1 MKLKAL
7 ALIAAVA
14 GAAALTGCETMSAE
28 ECAAADWHA
37 LGYSDAARS
46 GASRFDDR
54 AESCAEKGIT
64 ADAMAY
70 RSGFDDGMF
79 EFCRPANGF
88 AFARRG
94 GQFHGTCPAELQ
106 EEFSYAYSD
115 GQRVRIA
122 EQALEEVRGQIG
134 RLIAD
139 REEIDDNIGSHE
151 GSLREATTDEE
162 RRRHRDEIARLQR
175 ERRNVNDDLRIAQS
189 QIPALQRA
197 VADLRYEIGARWGNW

>member
-7 ALIAAVA
+7 ALAAAIA
-14 GAAALTGCETMSAE
+14 GAAALSGCETMSAE
-28 ECAAADWHA
+28 ECAAADWGA
-37 LGYSDAARS
+37 LGYSDAARN
-46 GASRFDDR
+46 GYSRYEDR
-54 AESCAEKGIT
+54 AESCAEKGVM
-64 ADAMAY
+64 ADAAAY
-70 RSGFDDGMF
+70 RRGFDDGMY
-79 EFCRPANGF
+79 EFCRPENGF

-94 GQFHGTCPAELQ
+94 GQFSGSCPSELQ
-106 EEFSYAYSD
+106 EQFGYAYSD
-115 GQRVRIA
+115 GQRVHIA
-122 EQALEEVRGQIG
+122 EQALAEARSEVG

-175 ERRNVNDDLRIAQS
+175 ERRNVNEDLRIAQS

-197 VADLRYEIGARWGNW
+197 VDDLRYEIGARWGNW

>member
-1 MKLKAL
+1 MKLKVL
-7 ALIAAVA
+7 ALVAAVA
-14 GAAALTGCETMSAE
+14 GVAALAGCETMSAE

-37 LGYSDAARS
+37 LGYEDAAQR
-46 GASRFDDR
+46 GASRFENR
-54 AESCAEKGIT
+54 AETCAEKGVS

-70 RSGFDDGMF
+70 RGGFDDGMYQ
-79 EFCRPANGF
+79 FCRPENGF

-94 GQFHGTCPAELQ
+94 GSFAGSCPAELSEQ
-106 EEFSYAYSD
+106 FSYAYSD
-115 GQRVRIA
+115 GQRVRGV
-122 EQALEEVRGQIG
+122 EQALEAARSQIG

-151 GSLREATTDEE
+151 GSLREATTDED

-197 VADLRYEIGARWGNW
+197 VDDLRYEIGARWGSW

>member
-7 ALIAAVA
+7 ALVAAVA
-14 GAAALTGCETMSAE
+14 GVAALSGCETMSAE
-28 ECAAADWHA
+28 QCAAADWGA
-37 LGYSDAARS
+37 LGHSDAARS
-46 GASRFDDR
+46 GSSRFDDR
-54 AESCAEKGIT
+54 AESCAEKGIS
-64 ADAMAY
+64 ADATAY
-70 RSGFDDGMF
+70 RRGFEDGMF
-79 EFCRPANGF
+79 EFCRPENGF

-94 GQFHGTCPAELQ
+94 GQFNGSCPAELSQ
-106 EEFSYAYSD
+106 QFGYAYSD

-122 EQALEEVRGQIG
+122 EQALEGARSQIG

-175 ERRNVNDDLRIAQS
+175 ERRNVNDDLRVAQA
-189 QIPALQRA
+189 QIPPLQRA
-197 VADLRYEIGARWGNW
+197 VDDLRYEIGGRWGNW

>member
-7 ALIAAVA
+7 ALVAAVA
-14 GAAALTGCETMSAE
+14 GVAALSGCETMSAE
-28 ECAAADWHA
+28 ECAAADWGV
-37 LGYSDAARS
+37 LGHSDAARNGS
-46 GASRFDDR
+46 SRFDDR
-54 AESCAEKGIT
+54 AESCAEKGIA
-64 ADAMAY
+64 ADAAAY
-70 RSGFDDGMF
+70 ARGFEEGMYQ
-79 EFCRPANGF
+79 FCRPENGF

-94 GQFHGTCPAELQ
+94 GAFHGSCPAELSEQ
-106 EEFSYAYSD
+106 FGYAYSD
-115 GQRVRIA
+115 GQRVRAA
-122 EQALEEVRGQIG
+122 EQALEAARSQIG

-175 ERRNVNDDLRIAQS
+175 ERRNVNDDLRVAQS

-197 VADLRYEIGARWGNW
+197 VDELRYEIGSRWGNW